1 MEAVRKCTRT
11 SVGEGATDAVGWN
24 IKYASAPVILLQAI
38 VVIPVQKRAADVAAV
53 LASCAVTK
61 GISPVLVPTANL
73 EEQLRKT
80 GARKDWKVHP
90 RRYSLLCKQVALQR
104 T

>member
-1 MEAVRKCTRT
+1 MGKYTWSSA
-11 SVGEGATDAVGWN
+11 GEGATDAVGWN
-24 IKYASAPVILLQAI
+24 IKYASAPVILLQAT
-38 VVIPVQKRAADVAAV
+38 VVIPVQKMAADIVDE
-53 LASCAVTK
+53 LASCAGTA
-61 GISPVLVPTANL
+61 GILPVLAPTANL